1 MSFAI
6 PGEVRKKL
14 GTVLGVVGLII
25 IIAGLATGYI
35 DVSLWGLFIAF
46 TGQAIILQERKRP
59 G

>member
-1 MSFAI
+1 MSITI
-6 PGEVRKKL
+6 PREIRRKL
-14 GTVLGVVGLII
+14 GLVLGVIGLIV

-46 TGQAIILQERKRP
+46 TGQAIVLQERKRP